1 MGNNLEHDWETMT
14 ENQFEVPVDVTNL
27 PTFLQFVNRNAVHQI
42 KIVELR
48 CKKCGICCQSY
59 CKLEVVHRTKHYGF
73 KDKWVQH
80 WDGKY
85 SSKNGVVSIHTVNGE
100 FLPIFKEICVK

>member
-48 CKKCGICCQSY
+48 CKNVVYVVNLIASWKLCIERNIMDSKINGYNIGMASIVAKMVSY
-59 CKLEVVHRTKHYGF
+59 LYT
-73 KDKWVQH
+73 
-80 WDGKY
+80 
-85 SSKNGVVSIHTVNGE
+85 
-100 FLPIFKEICVK
+100 L